1 MSKSISCHTLSSRLR
16 QIWSRRRYIRKRQL
30 VEDEL
35 SHLRRIY
42 KNLSAGT
49 TLIALYLTSKKSM
62 SEVQADL
69 ADYDSELSDL
79 KLVQKTVPA
88 RAAHSMKE
96 VEHLRALWPVALRQR
111 PIVASDLPWSADRK
125 AWVKNG
131 MQIVIDL
138 AKWNKAQGELP
149 VAVYAASPPLEAQ
162 LNEPD
167 AIPPTPD
174 IRASGVDTRKAA
186 RHPLRHATISC
197 VTEIAKLRTVS
208 PFADIQATRNGAGYL
223 LTSLSVFMSHEPCV
237 MCVMALV
244 HSRVK
249 EVFYLSSAGGASNGG
264 GFGGS
269 YPVHSH
275 SGLNHQMDLFDC
287 SDLVSQADIDDI
299 TVADIV
305 DL

>member
-1 MSKSISCHTLSSRLR
+1 M
-16 QIWSRRRYIRKRQL
+16 
-30 VEDEL
+30 
-35 SHLRRIY
+35 
-42 KNLSAGT
+42 
-49 TLIALYLTSKKSM
+49 
-62 SEVQADL
+62 
-69 ADYDSELSDL
+69 
-79 KLVQKTVPA
+79 
-88 RAAHSMKE
+88 
-96 VEHLRALWPVALRQR
+96 
-111 PIVASDLPWSADRK
+111 
-125 AWVKNG
+125 NG
-131 MQIVIDL
+131 MRKVVDL
-138 AKWNKAQGELP
+138 AKQNMAKGELP

-162 LNEPD
+162 LREPD

-174 IRASGVDTRKAA
+174 IRAYGVDTRKAA
-186 RHPLRHATISC
+186 GHPLRHATISC

-223 LTSLSVFMSHEPCV
+223 LTSLSVFITHEPCV

-249 EVFYLSSAGGASNGG
+249 EVFYLSTAGGSARGG

-287 SDLVSQADIDDI
+287 SALLSPSDIDHI
-299 TVADIV
+299 RIGEMV